1 MHSLEFGGD
10 PFKGNEL
17 QSGQI
22 VIQNWRELIG
32 WLVSSS
38 QPRTTSLSLLQ
49 FPGKLSFLSLLLVNV
64 SQLELMSGPALE
76 TDRDLRGF

>member
-49 FPGKLSFLSLLLVNV
+49 FPGKLSFLSLLFFHTYI
-64 SQLELMSGPALE
+64 QA
-76 TDRDLRGF
+76 GFPKSPHSPWGDSAA